1 MAVVVISVSAAAAQK
16 ESALPFAPG
25 ETLTYEAKLSKII
38 SGVPVADLT
47 FSVSNGTPGELQI
60 KADAK
65 SKGTLLKLARYS
77 FLYSF
82 ASSID
87 TAKFRVNSTERVTT
101 EKERVRNGEAKF
113 NYDEKRVTY
122 IESDPAEPMK
132 PPRKIASGI
141 EDKTQDVV
149 SGIYSLRLLPLAV
162 GKRFELTVSD
172 SGLVYDVP
180 VRVTAREMQKTIL
193 GNVWCYKLEPDVFG
207 PGHMVEDKGRMSI
220 WITDDAKRIP
230 VRSRIDTSFGRVE
243 VRLRAVTTPSLTAST
258 TKAVN

>member
-1 MAVVVISVSAAAAQK
+1 
-16 ESALPFAPG
+16 
-25 ETLTYEAKLSKII
+25 
-38 SGVPVADLT
+38 
-47 FSVSNGTPGELQI
+47 
-60 KADAK
+60 
-65 SKGTLLKLARYS
+65 
-77 FLYSF
+77 
-82 ASSID
+82 
-87 TAKFRVNSTERVTT
+87 
-101 EKERVRNGEAKF
+101 
-113 NYDEKRVTY
+113 
-122 IESDPAEPMK
+122 MK

-162 GKRFELTVSD
+162 GKRFDLTVSD

-243 VRLRAVTTPSLTAST
+243 VRLRAVSTPSLTAST